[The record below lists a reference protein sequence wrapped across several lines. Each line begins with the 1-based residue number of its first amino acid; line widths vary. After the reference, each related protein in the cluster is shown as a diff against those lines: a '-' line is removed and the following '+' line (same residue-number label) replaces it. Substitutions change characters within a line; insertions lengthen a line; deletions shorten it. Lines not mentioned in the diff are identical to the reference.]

1 MLLYIVLALFTLPS
15 SGFSATP
22 PYVIH
27 VVIDD
32 LGYDD
37 VNFHNHQTIT
47 PTLDN
52 LLATGVELPDFY
64 VYKMCAP
71 SRASTLSGRYP
82 FHVGYYNNN
91 GGDFEGVP
99 LDFQLLPALL
109 KKQNF
114 STHALGKWHIGWMFR
129 NYTATYRGFDTFF
142 GTSGNTG
149 HYWYHF
155 DESNCNLP
163 PDSPITTD
171 FVDVKG
177 KGIIMPA
184 NQTGINGTY
193 DSTLLTNRAMKII
206 QNHNPSQPLY
216 IYLAYHNVHVPLHAP
231 LGTVERF
238 PYTPSDA
245 RKVTNA
251 MLAEVDYGLGNISIT
266 LKTAG
271 MWDNSI
277 FIIHTDNGGPNSHAC
292 NWPFRGGKFTF
303 WEGGVR
309 GMAFVSSPLI
319 PAPQRGTKLEG
330 LGHLADWYRTVVE
343 GIAGG
348 QVPAN
353 TGPIPPDSFNL
364 WPAIIGGTP
373 SPRTEVV
380 HMPTSNQYVNTSDCG
395 TKGPGHGCAP
405 SIRVGKYKLIM
416 SWPGE
421 DALIELPGPS
431 IKSVAYGVD
440 GGIVEPGTDHCISP
454 HWKQYNSTHQ
464 NNTCIPP
471 DICLF
476 DVEADPHELVNLAT
490 VSKEYKEIVKNLT
503 SRLETISKDGP
514 NFCDIVPKKE
524 YKNNWLPIACAVVEE
539 TNWWLP
545 IDWDGV
551 IPYPPN
557 ECNVTLHK
565 DCVGKMDTKKD
576 CKACAQ
582 EPAVSADL
590 DKVCGTHK
598 NRVVRALC
606 NAITSPTLSLW

>member
-1 MLLYIVLALFTLPS
+1 MLFDIVLAFS
-15 SGFSATP
+15 FFSWSIFSATP
-22 PYVIH
+22 PYIIH

-37 VNFHNHQTIT
+37 VNFRNHQTIT
-47 PTLDN
+47 PTLDH
-52 LLATGVELPDFY
+52 LLATGVEIPDFY

-91 GGDFEGVP
+91 GGDNAGVP
-99 LDFQLLPALL
+99 IDFQLLPALL
-109 KKQNF
+109 KRQNF
-114 STHALGKWHIGWMFR
+114 STHALGKWHLGWMFR

-149 HYWYHF
+149 HYWYHL
-155 DESNCNLP
+155 DESTHCDLP
-163 PDSPITTD
+163 DTPIVTD

-193 DSTLLTNRAMKII
+193 DSTLLTNRAIKII
-206 QNHNPSQPLY
+206 QNHDTTQPLY
-216 IYLAYHNVHVPLHAP
+216 IYLAYHNVHVPMHAP
-231 LGTVERF
+231 LGTVKRF
-238 PYTPSDA
+238 PHTPSDA

-251 MLAEVDYGLGNISIT
+251 MLAEVDYGLGNISNT
-266 LKTAG
+266 LKAAG
-271 MWDNSI
+271 MWETSV

-319 PAPQRGTKLEG
+319 PSTQRGHKLKG
-330 LGHLADWYRTVVE
+330 LGHLADWYRTVIE
-343 GIAGG
+343 GISGG
-348 QVPAN
+348 NIPSN

-380 HMPTSNQYVNTSDCG
+380 HMPVSNKYVNTSECK
-395 TKGPGHGCAP
+395 KGPGHGCAP

-421 DALIELPGPS
+421 DALVELPKPS
-431 IKSVAYGVD
+431 LHSVPYGID

-454 HWKQYNSTHQ
+454 HWKEYNSTHQ

-476 DVEADPHELVNLAT
+476 DVEADPTEIVNLAT
-490 VSKEYKEIVKNLT
+490 VSKEYQDIVKNLT
-503 SRLETISKDGP
+503 SLLKSISKDGP
-514 NFCDIVPKKE
+514 DFNDIVPKKE
-524 YKNNWLPIACAVVEE
+524 YVAKWRPLACAVVEE
-539 TNWWLP
+539 THFWLP

-551 IPYPPN
+551 IPDPGQQ
-557 ECNVTLHK
+557 CNKTLHK
-565 DCVGKMDTKKD
+565 DCVGQMDTPKN
-576 CKACAQ
+576 CKNCFHK
-582 EPAVSADL
+582 PAVYADL
-590 DKVCGTHK
+590 VKVCGAHT
-598 NRVVRALC
+598 NRTLRAIC
-606 NAITSPTLSLW
+606 NAITYL